1 MMHYRATAM
10 VAAAA
15 ALAIFAGAGCTSQN
29 DLQQLNQNQFTLR
42 GMIASDRQQ
51 IDALQH
57 RVRELN
63 DQITEMKHS
72 GAGAS
77 GSSQFASLNNR
88 VGKLESEVNALQ
100 AAVASAPP
108 AGAPAGAGGL
118 PGAAPGSAP
127 GAAMGA
133 GAAGSTIAAALAPQ
147 AKWPQELDKEIAA
160 AKSSS
165 APGARVYREGLAAM
179 KDGKY
184 PLAIIKF
191 AKLQHLYP
199 KSPLTE
205 PGEYFAANALYE
217 TGKYDRAILQFNDL
231 VMRFPK
237 GRFASQSLLREAQA
251 FLKIND
257 QMDARMTLQKLVSD
271 HAGTDEAAAA
281 STMLK
286 NLSGGD

>member
-1 MMHYRATAM
+1 MSSRRATAT

-29 DLQQLNQNQFTLR
+29 DVQQLNQNQFTLR
-42 GMIASDRQQ
+42 GMIANDRQQ
-51 IDALQH
+51 IDALQDK
-57 RVRELN
+57 VRKLN
-63 DQITEMKHS
+63 DEITQIKHG
-72 GAGAS
+72 GAGAA
-77 GSSQFASLNNR
+77 GSTETAALNNR
-88 VGKLESEVNALQ
+88 IGKLESEVNALQ
-100 AAVASAPP
+100 AGLANAPA
-108 AGAPAGAGGL
+108 AGAAV
-118 PGAAPGSAP
+118 PGAAPGTSP
-127 GAAMGA
+127 AAT
-133 GAAGSTIAAALAPQ
+133 AAASTIAPLPEPQ
-147 AKWPQELDKEIAA
+147 PTWPQELDQEIAA

-165 APGARVYREGLAAM
+165 DPGVKVYREGLKAM

-237 GRFASQSLLREAQA
+237 GRFSSQSLLRESQA
-251 FLKIND
+251 FLKMND
-257 QMDARMTLQKLVSD
+257 QIDARLTLQKLISD
-271 HAGTDEAAAA
+271 HPGTPEAAAA
-281 STMLK
+281 NTMLK
-286 NLSGGD
+286 NLASD